1 MSYFRSSD
9 PAADFDRYDREQER
23 QLARLPICEG
33 HKCGKRIQDED
44 YYDVD
49 GEILCEECMKRKY
62 RRKTEDY
69 YERKCSF

>member
-1 MSYFRSSD
+1 MIDNYK
-9 PAADFDRYDREQER
+9 AWEHAERERER
-23 QLARLPICEG
+23 RLLMLPVCEG

-62 RRKTEDY
+62 RRKTEDLL
-69 YERKCSF
+69 

>member
-1 MSYFRSSD
+1 MDNYK
-9 PAADFDRYDREQER
+9 AWEYAERERER
-23 QLARLPICEG
+23 RLLNLPVCEG

-62 RRKTEDY
+62 RRKTEDLINEKEY
-69 YERKCSF
+69 GL

>member
-1 MSYFRSSD
+1 MIDNYK
-9 PAADFDRYDREQER
+9 AWEHAERERER
-23 QLARLPICEG
+23 RLLSFPICER
-33 HKCGKRIQDED
+33 CRERIQDED

-69 YERKCSF
+69 YERKCGL

>member
-1 MSYFRSSD
+1 MSFFRSDD
-9 PAADFDRYDREQER
+9 PAADFARHDRGKER
-23 QLARLPICEG
+23 QLAKLPVCED
-33 HKCGKRIQDED
+33 CGEPIQDED

-69 YERKCSF
+69 YERECGF